1 MWTDDRIYVD
11 IVTALERELGLMGRN
26 IAISIAD
33 GVVTLN
39 GHVGTQEEKGA
50 AERAVAS
57 VRGVRALA
65 DGVHVIGEPV
75 QPLTD
80 TMIAHAIVAA
90 IDTIPDRPDVFA
102 RVEHGWVTLSG
113 SASAASYEI
122 VEQALECVPGV
133 RGIASEVLTSGVLT

>member
-11 IVTALERELGLMGRN
+11 IVTALEGALGPLGRS
-26 IAISIAD
+26 IAVSIAD

-39 GHVGTQEEKGA
+39 GHVATQEHKA
-50 AERAVAS
+50 SIERAVAS

-75 QPLTD
+75 QPLSD
-80 TMIAHAIVAA
+80 TTIAHAIVAA
-90 IDTIPDRPDVFA
+90 LDTIPGRPEVFA

-113 SASAASYEI
+113 SASSADSEL

-133 RGIASEVLTSGVLT
+133 RGITSEVLT

>member
-11 IVTALERELGLMGRN
+11 IVTALERELGPMGRN
-26 IAISIAD
+26 IAVSIAD

-39 GHVGTQEEKGA
+39 GHVATPEHKA
-50 AERAVAS
+50 ALERAVAS

-75 QPLTD
+75 QPLSD
-80 TMIAHAIVAA
+80 TTIAHAIVAA
-90 IDTIPDRPDVFA
+90 LNTIPGQPDVFA
-102 RVEHGWVTLSG
+102 RVEHGWVTLTG
-113 SASAASYEI
+113 SASTADYEI

-133 RGIASEVLTSGVLT
+133 RGVTSEVLT